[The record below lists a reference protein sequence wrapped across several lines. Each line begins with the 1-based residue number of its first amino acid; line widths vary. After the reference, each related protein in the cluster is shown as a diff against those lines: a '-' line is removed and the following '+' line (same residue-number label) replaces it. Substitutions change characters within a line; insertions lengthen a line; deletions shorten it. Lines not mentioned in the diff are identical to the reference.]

1 MLRAPA
7 GRLELGRFVSR
18 ALFSELS
25 GSIPGKAEKACELQ
39 RQEQNE
45 HIEFNQQGQQRGLP
59 PTRLKINLNPF

>member
-1 MLRAPA
+1 V
-7 GRLELGRFVSR
+7 RF
-18 ALFSELS
+18 S
-25 GSIPGKAEKACELQ
+25 GAFWLDPGEGWETCELQ